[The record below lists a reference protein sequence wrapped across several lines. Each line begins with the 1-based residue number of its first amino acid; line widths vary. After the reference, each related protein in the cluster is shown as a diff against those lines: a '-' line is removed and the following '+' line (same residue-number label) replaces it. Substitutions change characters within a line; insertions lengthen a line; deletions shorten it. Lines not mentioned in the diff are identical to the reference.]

1 MGGIAYAQV
10 ADGGPVLSQAEGPAP
25 LVSFL
30 PLILV
35 FAVFYFLLIRPQQQ
49 KAKEHRTM
57 IANLRRNDEVIT
69 SGGIYG
75 RVVELNEKVVTLEIA
90 PNVRIRV
97 DRPRIDSVI
106 KGGKGGGAGEQKGT
120 EK

>member
-1 MGGIAYAQV
+1 MTGIAYAQ
-10 ADGGPVLSQAEGPAP
+10 ATGGGPGP

-49 KAKEHRTM
+49 KSKEQRGM
-57 IANLRRNDEVIT
+57 IANLRRNDEIIT

-75 RVVELNEKVVTLEIA
+75 RIVDLNDKVVTLEIA
-90 PNVRIRV
+90 PNMRIRV
-97 DRPRIDSVI
+97 DRPRIDSLI
-106 KGGKGGGAGEQKGT
+106 KGGKGREVSDQKGK